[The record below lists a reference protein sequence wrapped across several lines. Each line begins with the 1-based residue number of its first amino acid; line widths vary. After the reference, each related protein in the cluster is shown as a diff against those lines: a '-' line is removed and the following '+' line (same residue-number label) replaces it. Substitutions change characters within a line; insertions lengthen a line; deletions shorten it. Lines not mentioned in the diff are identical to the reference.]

1 MWKGNVLL
9 LKENQ
14 SYQKKESLFTF
25 LRWTHKSTCTCPLLF
40 WCSRQGGFS
49 SKTDLS
55 TSAVDHTT
63 LPSWEDTLNDP
74 SSFTQS
80 LPVFFISESSCL
92 VSLFLFFFFFFYFP
106 PYSLFT
112 ENWLRGYHF
121 TENNLSSPV
130 IPPILNKINIFL
142 CLFAYSAYCL
152 SRIQY
157 CGPLPY

>member
-9 LKENQ
+9 RKENQ
-14 SYQKKESLFTF
+14 SYQKKENLLTF
-25 LRWTHKSTCTCPLLF
+25 LHWTHKSTYTCPLLF
-40 WCSRQGGFS
+40 WCSGQSGFS
-49 SKTDLS
+49 SKTDLF
-55 TSAVDHTT
+55 TNTGDHTT
-63 LPSWEDTLNDP
+63 LPSCEDSINDS

-80 LPVFFISESSCL
+80 LSIFFISKSSCL
-92 VSLFLFFFFFFYFP
+92 VSLSSFFFFFFNFP

-142 CLFAYSAYCL
+142 CLFTSSAYCL
-152 SRIQY
+152 GRIQY
-157 CGPLPY
+157 CRPLPY